1 MSVIRFEQVSK
12 RYELGI
18 PRMSL
23 PSFVSSWVRERV
35 SGPRRETTD
44 NVLWAL
50 KDVSFELERG
60 ESLALLGPNGA
71 GKTTVLKLLAS
82 ITQPSSGRVSVS
94 GRMSA
99 LIELGAG
106 FHGDLTGRDNIFL
119 NGAIIGLSRQEVR
132 NRFDEIVDFSGLER
146 FIDTPVKR
154 YSSGMIVRLG
164 FAVASCIEPDILLA
178 DEVLAVGDATFS
190 QKCLAR
196 LQSLLKRGTTLV
208 FVSHNLFL
216 VKSAC
221 KRSLYMR
228 SGQVQLA
235 GETDAVIAAYEQDLL
250 LDRAAA
256 SPRGEESQSRGA
268 DVHISEVDFSGEG
281 VTGTQSALR
290 ADRGAEIRMH
300 YTSSRDIDVAHA
312 AVFIRRNDGLLCSVS
327 RTHFSG
333 TNVSLSRGGGVIV
346 LRLERLQLTGGVYC
360 AEAYLLDRSDAVVLT
375 PGGGQSAWVTVVGEA
390 FSSTDERGVFEPVVE
405 WSQPTAVDAASWS
418 APVEI
423 A

>member
-1 MSVIRFEQVSK
+1 MSVIRFDQVSK

-18 PRMSL
+18 SRMSL

-50 KDVSFELERG
+50 KDVSFELDRG

-71 GKTTVLKLLAS
+71 GKTTILKLLAS
-82 ITQPSSGRVSVS
+82 ITQPTSGRVSVA

-132 NRFDEIVDFSGLER
+132 KRFDEIVDFSGLER

-196 LQSLLKRGTTLV
+196 LQSLLKQGTTLV

-221 KRSLYMR
+221 VRSLYMR

-235 GETDAVIAAYEQDLL
+235 GATDAVIAAYEQDLL
-250 LDRAAA
+250 LDQAAA
-256 SPRGEESQSRGA
+256 SFKSDGVSSECS
-268 DVHISEVDFSGEG
+268 DVQVTEVDFTGEG
-281 VTGTQSALR
+281 ASGPQTALR
-290 ADRGAEIRMH
+290 ADRGAEIRIH
-300 YTSSRDIDVAHA
+300 YTSSLEVEKAHVA
-312 AVFIRRNDGLLCSVS
+312 VLIRRTDGLLCSVS

-333 TNVSLSRGGGVIV
+333 QHVRLARGSGVIS
-346 LRLERLQLTGGVYC
+346 LKLERLQLTGGVYC
-360 AEAYLLDRSDAVVLT
+360 AEAYMLDRTDSVVLT
-375 PGGGQSAWVTVVGEA
+375 PGGRQSAWITVVGEA
-390 FSSTDERGVFEPVVE
+390 FSSTNERGVFEPVVQ
-405 WSQPTAVDAASWS
+405 WSQPAAVDEASWS